1 MPENKPQ
8 VFFFS
13 NISSRKGVANL
24 IYGLARDLDKAG
36 DMYLVCC
43 DADPADFSHLDDI
56 IQRVNIFP
64 LKRLL
69 SLTSLRWD
77 LKMMTFLEYSV
88 FDWLASFYLKN
99 ASPVYALA
107 GMALHIFKKAQKM
120 GLKKILIATSLH
132 IDYVWQLHK
141 EEEEKLGCDYEWLNL
156 SLRDKILKEYELA
169 DEIIVYSGLTYNTFI
184 DRGIPAS
191 KLRRLNQSV
200 DRDYFRRK
208 AAKQDDI
215 FRIIYAGRLTPQKG
229 VHYLISAFKEL
240 RLANTELLLFGQTPT
255 NELKKWLHR
264 QIKECPGIK
273 LNHGDVRLAYEQASV
288 LVHPSL
294 NDNTGS
300 TILEALGYGI
310 PVIVTENTGAKELI
324 KEGENGYIIPIRD
337 IAAIK
342 EKILHYYNSYN

>member
-24 IYGLARDLDKAG
+24 IYGLTRDLTKAG
-36 DMYLVCC
+36 NIYLVCC
-43 DADPADFSHLDDI
+43 DADSADFSHLEDI

-69 SLTSLRWD
+69 SLTPLRWD
-77 LKMMTFLEYSV
+77 LKMMTFFEYNS
-88 FDWLASFYLKN
+88 FDYLASFYLKN

-107 GMALHIFKKAQKM
+107 GMALHIFKKAQRM

-141 EEEEKLGCDYEWLNL
+141 EEEKVVGADYEWLNL

-169 DEIIVYSGLTYNTFI
+169 DQIIVHSDLTHNTFT

-191 KLRRLNQSV
+191 KLKRLNQKV

-208 AAKQDDI
+208 EAKKDDI
-215 FRIIYAGRLTPQKG
+215 FRIIYVGRMTPQKG
-229 VHYLISAFKEL
+229 IHYLISAFKEL
-240 RLANTELLLFGQTPT
+240 KLANAELLLFGLTPT
-255 NELKKWLHR
+255 SRLKKWLNT
-264 QIKECPGIK
+264 QISEFPGI
-273 LNHGDVRLAYEQASV
+273 NINQGDVRLAYEQASV

-300 TILEALGYGI
+300 TIFEALGYGI
-310 PVIVTENTGAKELI
+310 PVILTENTGAKELI

-337 IAAIK
+337 VAAIK
-342 EKILHYYNSYN
+342 EKVLHYYNNLN